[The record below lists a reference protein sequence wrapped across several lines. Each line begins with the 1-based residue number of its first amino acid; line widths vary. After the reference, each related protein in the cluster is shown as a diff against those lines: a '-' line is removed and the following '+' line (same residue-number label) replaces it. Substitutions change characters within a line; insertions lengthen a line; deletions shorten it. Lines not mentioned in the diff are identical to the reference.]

1 MNVSEDKLIAILNQI
16 REKLE
21 DNDLLEDDEDL
32 AISILIGH
40 LEELKEVLGNER

>member
-21 DNDLLEDDEDL
+21 ENNLLDDTEDL

-40 LEELKEVLGNER
+40 LEEFKEIEEDDH